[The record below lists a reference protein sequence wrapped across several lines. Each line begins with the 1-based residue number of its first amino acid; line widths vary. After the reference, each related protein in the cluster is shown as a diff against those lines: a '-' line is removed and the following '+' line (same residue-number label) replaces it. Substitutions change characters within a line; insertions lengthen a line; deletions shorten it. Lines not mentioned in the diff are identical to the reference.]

1 MEVDGS
7 ELYVCSSGYGRGMVE
22 DTAAAAAVAG
32 WWCDGVLVVA
42 VAES

>member
-1 MEVDGS
+1 MCAVGMVGNRGVCR
-7 ELYVCSSGYGRGMVE
+7 ELVE

-32 WWCDGVLVVA
+32 WWCGGVLVVA